1 MSQNKIPEIVILSE
15 CSKEY
20 KVGFELYKAYTN
32 DNDFESPKDIHP
44 TNTKK
49 IGDKEYKI
57 HFFAIQDS
65 YWPAISNICRYC
77 DGAVFAV
84 DIEDYTEEGGIKF
97 INEWLINLDDLDK
110 DDMKKVIVG
119 ITKTEKPRNNNGRE
133 DLVKLAEE
141 KNIELYFININ
152 IKDKNKIEEP
162 FKKVADLI
170 NNVIDNPAKKED
182 EEMEEYL
189 DKYKNF

>member
-1 MSQNKIPEIVILSE
+1 MPQNIPEIVILSD

-20 KVGFELYKAYTN
+20 KVGFELYKAYTK

-65 YWPAISNICRYC
+65 YWPAISNICKFC
-77 DGAVFAV
+77 NGAIFAI
-84 DIEDYTEEGGIKF
+84 DMENYTEEGGVEFIK
-97 INEWLINLDDLDK
+97 EWLVNLDDLDK

-119 ITKTEKPRNNNGRE
+119 ISQTDSPKDNNGKEKILELSKEKGIE
-133 DLVKLAEE
+133 DVFFFKITETDKINEAFQAMFNLVDDSKIDES
-141 KNIELYFININ
+141 N
-152 IKDKNKIEEP
+152 KD
-162 FKKVADLI
+162 D
-170 NNVIDNPAKKED
+170 D
-182 EEMEEYL
+182 EMEEYL

>member
-1 MSQNKIPEIVILSE
+1 MPQNIPEIVILSD

-32 DNDFESPKDIHP
+32 DNDFESPRDIHP
-44 TNTKK
+44 TFTKK

-65 YWPAISNICRYC
+65 YWPAISNICKFC
-77 DGAVFAV
+77 NGAIFAI
-84 DIEDYTEEGGIKF
+84 DMENYTEEGGVEFIK
-97 INEWLINLDDLDK
+97 EWLVNLDDLDK

-119 ITKTEKPRNNNGRE
+119 ISQTDSPKDNNGKEKILELSKEKGIE
-133 DLVKLAEE
+133 DVLFFKITETDKINEAFQIMFKLVDGY
-141 KNIELYFININ
+141 KNDESN
-152 IKDKNKIEEP
+152 KD
-162 FKKVADLI
+162 D
-170 NNVIDNPAKKED
+170 D
-182 EEMEEYL
+182 EMEEYL